1 MIELR
6 LEVCETNECRSISSN
21 DEDDENGMDNERNQI
36 DEDNQLGDGLSDFD
50 NFSGRDTPI
59 ISGRDTPSSVGHDTD
74 IHNVSSSNRANQNAT
89 SSNQNNL
96 LLNSNTSSINNT
108 VINGNMNNVNSVNP
122 NINQSRGPQLPITV
136 QKANREDINDKFCK
150 FEINNVNA
158 PREEQLSETGW
169 SLDAD
174 PPESVNNEPINDRV
188 LGLDDNISS
197 SNTNTLQSRNNSS
210 SNKLANLVNNNN
222 INHASIQIQN
232 GINQNPTINSNNN
245 NLINFNDQVRFF
257 YKHIYIL

>member
-1 MIELR
+1 ME
-6 LEVCETNECRSISSN
+6 
-21 DEDDENGMDNERNQI
+21 NERNHI

-74 IHNVSSSNRANQNAT
+74 IHNMSSSNRAN
-89 SSNQNNL
+89 
-96 LLNSNTSSINNT
+96 LNSNSSNHNNLILNTNTNSINNT
-108 VINGNMNNVNSVNP
+108 MINGNMNTNSINP
-122 NINQSRGPQLPITV
+122 NINPSRGPQLPITV
-136 QKANREDINDKFCK
+136 QKANGEDINDKFCK

-174 PPESVNNEPINDRV
+174 PPESVNNEPLNERV
-188 LGLDDNISS
+188 LGLDENIPS

-210 SNKLANLVNNNN
+210 SNKLTNLINNSSINSALINN
-222 INHASIQIQN
+222 
-232 GINQNPTINSNNN
+232 GLNQNITISTTN
-245 NLINFNDQVRFF
+245 NLINFNDQVCYF
-257 YKHIYIL
+257 YRILNKKLLA